1 MMKKHER
8 VFSIFSI
15 GLVFVLLN
23 SSVFLSRV
31 DASDHYMDSLSIV
44 RFNKKVKAPTFTLK
58 DINGKEVKLMDY
70 RGKIVFL
77 NFWATWCPPCRDEMP
92 SMEKLYTKFKDKNFI
107 MLAVDYQESSKV
119 VKEFS
124 EKLSL
129 TYPILLD
136 SDGTVGSKY
145 MAFAIPVTYLIDQ
158 QGYLIGKAVGPRDW
172 ASHESFELFN
182 HLLKTSPDS

>member
-1 MMKKHER
+1 MKKKHR
-8 VFSIFSI
+8 RFFFTFSVILI
-15 GLVFVLLN
+15 IVLFN
-23 SSVFLSRV
+23 SSILLSRV

-44 RFNKKVKAPTFTLK
+44 RFNKKVKAANFTLK
-58 DINGKEVKLMDY
+58 DINGKEVKLEDY

-77 NFWATWCPPCRDEMP
+77 NFWATWCQPCRAEMP
-92 SMEKLYTKFKDKNFI
+92 SMEKLYTKFKDQNFI
-107 MLAVDYQESSKV
+107 MLAVDYQESSRV

-129 TYPILLD
+129 SYPILLD

-145 MAFAIPVTYLIDQ
+145 GAFAIPVTYLIDQ

-172 ASHESFELFN
+172 ASNESFELFN
-182 HLLKTSPDS
+182 HLLKTAPDS